1 LFLLLLQAI
10 TRSVKT
16 KRNKDIIFRST
27 YNKITEQVRLKM
39 CKESI
44 EEGEKF
50 TPAKHIIFPSLPLG
64 QIVT

>member
-16 KRNKDIIFRST
+16 KRNKYIIFRST
-27 YNKITEQVRLKM
+27 YNKITEQVRLEM
-39 CKESI
+39 SKESI

-50 TPAKHIIFPSLPLG
+50 TPAKHIIVPSLPLR